1 MRNIDTLRWLSFEL
15 LAILALS
22 LNGSLSVV
30 VLFEYVL
37 ISDLGER
44 LLLETSKKVP
54 SSLERSENVTLLI
67 LALL

>member
-44 LLLETSKKVP
+44 FLLETSKKVP

>member
-15 LAILALS
+15 FAILALS

>member
-1 MRNIDTLRWLSFEL
+1 
-15 LAILALS
+15 
-22 LNGSLSVV
+22 
-30 VLFEYVL
+30 L

-67 LALL
+67 LALLQELVLELFEEE